1 MRGTEGRIPA
11 IQGLRAIAVVL
22 VVLFHAGVPGLS
34 GGYVGVDVFFVIS
47 GFLITGLIVRELE
60 QSRSV
65 DMLRFYVRRIR
76 RLAPAALLVFTVT
89 AFVVALRL
97 SPWERWDIARAAI
110 ASVLYVSNIWFA
122 GLNTDYFADASA
134 NPYLHSWSLSVE
146 EQFYLF
152 WPWLIVALFLKLSRR
167 GLVAG
172 IAVSALCSLFA
183 SLFLTAASQPWAF
196 FSMPTRIWEFALGAL
211 VYLWHPGI
219 RTSALGA
226 AGLGLIVLAAVAL
239 DQLTAFP
246 GYAALLPSMG
256 AAMMLLWVRQPD
268 RSVMARALNSRPAA
282 IIGDASY
289 AWYLWHWPV
298 LVLSDTAF
306 AKQGLAMS
314 LVAAS
319 MSLALA
325 LLTLRLVEN
334 PIRYG
339 ASLRHRAV
347 FASWFALSGL
357 AAGIM
362 ATEWRAAK
370 ADMASPAQA
379 HLVMARSA
387 QPRIYSDGC
396 HADIFRR
403 EPMDCIYG
411 DGASEISIALIG
423 DSHAAHW
430 FPALEAVALRNGWR
444 LISLTK
450 SGCPAVSVTPFNDRL
465 RRTYEECEQWRELAF
480 QRIEKARPS
489 FVLLGSKSTYKFAGS
504 DWGSGLR
511 KTVQRIE
518 KHAGHIFVL
527 ADVPLPGFDVPVCLG
542 RPGSDRETS
551 CSFSIVHNPMHDVER
566 EHLKNSRALYL
577 DFSVHICP
585 AAVCKPTANGEVIY
599 SDSNHLSAAYSAS
612 LAPQLAKVLASVLA
626 GNTDASFAP

>member
-1 MRGTEGRIPA
+1 MGSADGRIA
-11 IQGLRAIAVVL
+11 EIQGLRAIAVLL

-47 GFLITGLIVRELE
+47 GFLITGLLVREFE

-65 DMLRFYVRRIR
+65 DMVRFYVRRVR

-152 WPWLIVALFLKLSRR
+152 WPWLIIALLLKLSRR
-167 GLVAG
+167 GLITG
-172 IAVSALCSLFA
+172 IAVVALCSLFA
-183 SLFLTAASQPWAF
+183 SFFLTVGSQPWAF
-196 FSMPTRIWEFALGAL
+196 FGMPTRIWEFALGAL
-211 VYLWHPGI
+211 VYLWHPRI
-219 RTSALGA
+219 SNSALSA
-226 AGLGLIVLAAVAL
+226 AGLGLIVLAVLAL

-256 AAMMLLWVRQPD
+256 AAMMLLGARQPG
-268 RSVMARALNSRPAA
+268 RSVMARTLNSRPAA

-289 AWYLWHWPV
+289 AWYLWHWPL

-306 AKQGLAMS
+306 AKQGLVMS
-314 LVAAS
+314 IAAAS
-319 MSLALA
+319 VSLALA
-325 LLTLRLVEN
+325 LLTQRFVEN

-339 ASLRHRAV
+339 ASLPHRV
-347 FASWFALSGL
+347 VLASWFALSGL
-357 AAGIM
+357 TVGIM

-370 ADMASPAQA
+370 AEMASPAQA

-396 HADIFRR
+396 HADIFRK
-403 EPMDCIYG
+403 EPMNCVYG
-411 DGASEISIALIG
+411 DGASEISIALVG

-430 FPALEAVALRNGWR
+430 FPALEAVALSKGWR
-444 LISLTK
+444 LISFTK

-465 RRTYEECEQWRELAF
+465 RRSYEECEQWRELAF
-480 QRIEKARPS
+480 KRIEEARPT
-489 FVLLGSKSTYKFAGS
+489 FVMLGSKSNYKLAES

-511 KTVQRIE
+511 KTVQRVE

-542 RPGSDRETS
+542 RPGTDRETS
-551 CSFSIVHNPMHDVER
+551 CSFSRGSTPMHAIER
-566 EHLKNSRALYL
+566 EYLKNSGASYL
-577 DFSVHICP
+577 DFTIHICP
-585 AAVCKPTANGEVIY
+585 AAVCKPTLDGEIIY
-599 SDSNHLSAAYSAS
+599 SDSNHLSATYSAS
-612 LAPQLAKVLASVLA
+612 LAPQFAKVLTSALDGKADV
-626 GNTDASFAP
+626 TVAP